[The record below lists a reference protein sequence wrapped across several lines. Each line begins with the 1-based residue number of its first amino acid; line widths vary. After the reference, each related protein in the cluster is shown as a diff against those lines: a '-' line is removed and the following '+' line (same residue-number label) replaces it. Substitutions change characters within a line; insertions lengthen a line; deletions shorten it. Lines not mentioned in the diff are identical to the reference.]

1 MTRDSLL
8 NGCLFVQAGGRVG
21 LAVLWLCPGKDTRH
35 VSVCHLQLSNGMRT
49 LLIFEHRMLSL
60 DTIVQI
66 YVS

>member
-8 NGCLFVQAGGRVG
+8 NGCLLVQADGRVG
-21 LAVLWLCPGKDTRH
+21 LAVLWLRPGKDTRH
-35 VSVCHLQLSNGMRT
+35 VSVCHFQLSNEMRT
-49 LLIFEHRMLSL
+49 LHIFEHRMFSL